1 MMTAEQAVFAAI
13 VSCSAGALLTLL
25 AARRRM
31 LAGWLG
37 FSFTALSALFV
48 VAAGA
53 QVLAGWK
60 LWPAVGWLAT
70 GAACQRLQV
79 DGVSALF
86 LLVAATV
93 ALPAALISIRSL
105 SHYPGSVARY
115 YPYFLLLLAA
125 IYGLLSTADTMW
137 WFLIFWQLMVF
148 SGYALIRFDRSTA
161 KQGANRFAI
170 MLELACAAIV
180 AGTGLLAHGAT
191 AGARPGYDWH
201 YISSNL
207 PAMLGLAPVDS
218 TLAFLLLF
226 LGFAITMGLW
236 PFGEMWLAH
245 ASPGAPAP
253 ISTLLSSVVI
263 KIGAYGLIRYFL
275 FLVPAE
281 AQAGFPLAQWGTAI
295 ALLGTITL
303 FVGTMQA
310 LGSKR
315 LLAFH
320 SIGQMGYIALA
331 LGTCLALLG
340 SSRTASAIAG
350 FALLAA
356 LFHIVNHSLF
366 GSLLYF
372 NSGSVLHSTGTK
384 DLDRLGGLMKY
395 MPLTAL
401 TALVGSLAISGVPL
415 FNGFAS
421 KWAIFVAAI
430 EGARSLPYLAVC
442 VVVAILTSGLT
453 LASFIKFFGAIFLSR
468 TSSLVAE
475 KARHGAESRAHTS
488 NLEVGWTMQ
497 VPQLLMAFFC
507 ALLGIVPGLA
517 TGLLQHAIAAT
528 PQGLGALLAN
538 LPPVSPGVL
547 TGISGPQRA
556 SGFAPLLLLVVLGL
570 SFLIAYSISKL
581 GSARRRA
588 ATPWLCGYVREA
600 ECYRYTAHNFY
611 GELKRYFHWLGG
623 ADDGKA
629 VIKGRTS

>member
-1 MMTAEQAVFAAI
+1 MTAEQAVFAAI
-13 VSCSAGALLTLL
+13 ASCSAGALVTLL

-31 LAGWLG
+31 LAGWLA

-48 VAAGA
+48 AAAGI
-53 QVLAGWK
+53 QVLSGGAF
-60 LWPAVGWLAT
+60 WPAAGWLAA

-79 DGVSALF
+79 DGLSAVF
-86 LLVAATV
+86 LLVTATV
-93 ALPAALISIRSL
+93 ALPSALYSIRSL

-125 IYGLLSTADTMW
+125 IYGLLSTADTLW

-148 SGYALIRFDRSTA
+148 SGYALIRFDRSSA

-170 MLELACAAIV
+170 LLELACAAIV

-191 AGARPGYDWH
+191 AGGHPGYDWH

-226 LGFAITMGLW
+226 VGVAIAMGLW

-245 ASPGAPAP
+245 ASPDAPAP
-253 ISTLLSSVVI
+253 ISALLSSVVI
-263 KIGAYGLIRYFL
+263 KIGAYGLMRYFL
-275 FLVPAE
+275 FLVPAG
-281 AQAGFPLAQWGTAI
+281 AQASFPLAQWGTAI
-295 ALLGTITL
+295 AVLGTITL

-340 SSRTASAIAG
+340 ISTAASALAG

-366 GSLLYF
+366 SSLLYL
-372 NSGSVLHSTGTK
+372 NSGSVLHNTGTK
-384 DLDRLGGLMKY
+384 DLDRLGGLMRF
-395 MPLTAL
+395 MPLTAV

-442 VVVAILTSGLT
+442 AVVAILTSGLT

-475 KARHGAESRAHTS
+475 KAHTS
-488 NLEVGWTMQ
+488 NLEVSWTMQ
-497 VPQLLMAFFC
+497 APQLLLAFC
-507 ALLGIVPGLA
+507 CVLLGIVPGLA
-517 TGLLQHAIAAT
+517 TGLLQQALAAT
-528 PQGLGALLAN
+528 PQGLGAALAN

-547 TGISGPQRA
+547 TGISGPEKA
-556 SGFAPLLLLVVLGL
+556 SGFAPLVLLAVLGL
-570 SFLIAYSISKL
+570 SFLLAYSISKL
-581 GSARRRA
+581 GSAPRRA
-588 ATPWLCGYVREA
+588 ASPWLCGYAREA
-600 ECYRYTAHNFY
+600 ECHRYTAHNFY
-611 GELKRYFHWLGG
+611 GEIKRYFHWMGG

-629 VIKGRTS
+629 VIKGRAS